1 MLIASN
7 FPPGPAE
14 WDQTFDLLLVDP
26 EEVSVD
32 SVVKFLWFEAL
43 SFSMSA
49 ILPNL
54 VSPLDLLRMYSV
66 SSSSLSVTIDHLC
79 ALLVTSHQL
88 DGKH

>member
-1 MLIASN
+1 M
-7 FPPGPAE
+7 
-14 WDQTFDLLLVDP
+14 QTFDLLLVDP

-32 SVVKFLWFEAL
+32 SVLKFLWFEAL

-66 SSSSLSVTIDHLC
+66 SSSSLSVKVLDNIGLTIDHLC